1 MTMHVFYYVILVFV
15 LILTN
20 ALMWNKVVKELR
32 RLNIRTIR
40 PSNLKAI
47 LVRSKR
53 GDTKMLVYNVTA
65 GSVVDND
72 VMERRLAVSVNGEV
86 VNTSTHP
93 SDTTSFGELSFS
105 DNDNV
110 VLTLVDV
117 DDAGNVSS
125 PATFEFV
132 AADTIAPAK
141 PGEFGVTLV
150 REE

>member
-1 MTMHVFYYVILVFV
+1 MTIHIICYVILS

-20 ALMWNKVVKELR
+20 ALMWNKIAKELKR
-32 RLNIRTIR
+32 MNMRTIR
-40 PSNLKAI
+40 PSNLKAKI
-47 LVRSKR
+47 VRSNNK
-53 GDTKMLVYNVTA
+53 GDTKMLVYNVTS
-65 GSVVDND
+65 GPVVDND
-72 VMERRLAVSVNGEV
+72 VMERRLAVSVNGETV
-86 VNTSTHP
+86 KTSTHP

-117 DDAGNVSS
+117 DDAGNVSP
-125 PATFEFV
+125 PATFEFL
-132 AADTIAPAK
+132 ALDTIAPAK